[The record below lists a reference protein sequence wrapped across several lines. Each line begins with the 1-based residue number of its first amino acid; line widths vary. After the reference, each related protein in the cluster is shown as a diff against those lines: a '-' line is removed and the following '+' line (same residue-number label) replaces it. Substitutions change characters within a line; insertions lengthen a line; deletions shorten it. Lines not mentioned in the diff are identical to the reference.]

1 LSRTFLRL
9 LGALLLAALVPAC
22 APQRAPVQPGIAAPA
37 PPPAA
42 GSPRQRI
49 GLLLPLSGR
58 QAATGRVLAQA
69 AQAAFIEAADER
81 IELVMA
87 DSAGT
92 PDQAARG
99 AAELAG
105 KGVAIVV
112 GPLFGSEVRA
122 AAGPLRAAGIPL
134 LALSSDRTV
143 AEPGAWV
150 TGLLP
155 EDQVRAGLAFVRAA
169 GAARLA
175 LLGTDDAS
183 GRAFANAARAIAPDL
198 GIELARVALVP
209 PGTEPAAALAQVAA
223 VPQMDTLLL
232 SDAGGRL
239 RLVAAQAGPAGLD
252 PTTLRLVGPAAWAA
266 EPLLLS
272 EPALAGALFA
282 APDEAAWEALA
293 GRLAQAFA
301 NRPPRL
307 SLIAHDAMLVAV
319 AALRQTP
326 AGPVAPATL
335 AAEEGFAAAT
345 GRIRLLADGRSQRQ
359 LRIYQAAPGG
369 LRNLGPAP
377 FDPPVAALARPAPR
391 G

>member
-1 LSRTFLRL
+1 M
-9 LGALLLAALVPAC
+9 PAC